1 MIMTQRKLRLL
12 REGQPVLGLALAA
25 GATPVFRAATAD
37 CSAAAAGLNPKVT
50 GSIV

>member
-1 MIMTQRKLRLL
+1 MIMTQRNLRLR
-12 REGQPVLGLALAA
+12 REGQAVLGSSLAA
-25 GATPVFRAATAD
+25 GATPVFRAAAAD